1 MLFSYTET
9 ITTATGG
16 AATVYLGHKIRG
28 RVVAI
33 KYAPGTIATGA
44 TLTITGETSEVAVLT
59 KANAGTSTVWYYPV
73 AAAHKV
79 ADGGASTLT
88 EVPVCLFQ
96 ERLKVAVTSGGDAKV
111 GAITLYTDEE
121 Q

>member
-1 MLFSYTET
+1 MLFSYTQT

-16 AATVYLGHKIRG
+16 GATVYLGHKIRG

-44 TLTITGETSEVAVLT
+44 GLTLPGETSEVAVLT
-59 KANAGTSTVWYYPV
+59 KASAGTSTVWYYPM
-73 AAAHKV
+73 AAANKV
-79 ADGGASTLT
+79 ADGAASTVS
-88 EVPVCLFQ
+88 ESPVYLFS
-96 ERLKVAVTSGGDAKV
+96 ERMKVVVASGGDAKV